1 MTEETSYT
9 RSGQSWA
16 SMILG
21 LIVLVFV
28 FGVLFRGNA
37 WGNGFGGWG
46 GNGCGYGY
54 GYEGGCL
61 RTSNCEVERRGLI
74 TAAETNYR
82 IIDQAQAT
90 REVVQATANATQT
103 KIDFYAYQDLRD
115 KLAEQ
120 QRQNMMLQ
128 NQIYSDAKFNALAAS
143 IADIKCNMLRRPD
156 VTGIGAVCPNAGIL
170 NGLGINSFSNGCG
183 CNSCG
188 TGFTA

>member
-1 MTEETSYT
+1 MTGEETSYHT
-9 RSGQSWA
+9 GSGMSWA

-28 FGVLFRGNA
+28 FGFLFNGRA
-37 WGNGFGGWG
+37 WGNGFGP
-46 GNGCGYGY
+46 GCGY
-54 GYEGGCL
+54 GYEGGCA

-74 TAAETNYR
+74 TAADTNYR

-90 REVVQATANATQT
+90 RAEVLASAAKTDA
-103 KIDFYAYQDLRD
+103 KIDFYAYQNLRD

-170 NGLGINSFSNGCG
+170 NGLGINGFGGGCG

-188 TGFTA
+188 GSFTA

>member
-1 MTEETSYT
+1 MTGEETSYHT
-9 RSGQSWA
+9 GSGMSWA

-28 FGVLFRGNA
+28 FGFLFNGRA
-37 WGNGFGGWG
+37 WGNGFGP
-46 GNGCGYGY
+46 GCGY
-54 GYEGGCL
+54 GYEGGCS

-74 TAAETNYR
+74 TAADTNYR
-82 IIDQAQAT
+82 IIEQAQAT
-90 REVVQATANATQT
+90 RETVQATASATQA

-170 NGLGINSFSNGCG
+170 NGLGINGFGGGCG

-188 TGFTA
+188 GSFTA

>member
-1 MTEETSYT
+1 MEDTSYT
-9 RSGQSWA
+9 KSGMSWA
-16 SMILG
+16 SIILG
-21 LIVLVFV
+21 FIVLVLV
-28 FGVLFRGNA
+28 FGALFGGR
-37 WGNGFGGWG
+37 GFGGWG
-46 GNGCGYGY
+46 NNWGAGYVNGL
-54 GYEGGCL
+54 EGGCA

-90 REVVQATANATQT
+90 RDVVAATAATTQT

-156 VTGIGAVCPNAGIL
+156 VTGIGAVCPNAGVL
-170 NGLGINSFSNGCG
+170 NGLGINNLSGFGGCG
-183 CNSCG
+183 SCG
-188 TGFTA
+188 NGFVA